1 MKLSATEFKDQITV
15 SLTVRNTGKLSGKEV
30 VELYIVAPSGKL
42 DKPALELKA
51 FAKTNLLNPGDT
63 QELSFTLTPEQLA
76 SFHTNAGAW
85 IAEAGNYT
93 IKLGNA
99 ENTITSASFKLS
111 KELVVE
117 KVNKVLVPKSP
128 ITELKPITKAIK

>member
-63 QELSFTLTPEQLA
+63 
-76 SFHTNAGAW
+76 
-85 IAEAGNYT
+85 
-93 IKLGNA
+93 
-99 ENTITSASFKLS
+99 
-111 KELVVE
+111 
-117 KVNKVLVPKSP
+117 
-128 ITELKPITKAIK
+128 